1 MKKYQIKIIFYNNEK
16 IIHGKYNTIQDA
28 KKFIEWY
35 KSGDIDHVKQIK
47 IYNIFNF
54 SFIIYKNIFYP
65 NK

>member
-47 IYNIFNF
+47 II
-54 SFIIYKNIFYP
+54 
-65 NK
+65 